1 MRCGLGLGHE
11 DMIRRCRAASQP
23 PDETHRGCPRR
34 APGAS
39 HGTAREICG
48 AVAGMGR
55 GLSVRARG
63 SGLLVW
69 CSFGQV
75 VGWGGRWC
83 CCWCGACR
91 SGGAVRPGRGGG
103 VRRTATPRCSGRAEP
118 IKGRADSLS
127 GRTRGD
133 VGAAPGLAAQGA
145 RWGCCGRILVQ
156 CSPGG
161 RVVAKAVG
169 SGSASASIRAI
180 LKGGRPL
187 KCR

>member
-145 RWGCCGRILVQ
+145 RWGCCGWILVQ

-161 RVVAKAVG
+161 GGVVAKAVG
-169 SGSASASIRAI
+169 SGSASISI
-180 LKGGRPL
+180 
-187 KCR
+187 